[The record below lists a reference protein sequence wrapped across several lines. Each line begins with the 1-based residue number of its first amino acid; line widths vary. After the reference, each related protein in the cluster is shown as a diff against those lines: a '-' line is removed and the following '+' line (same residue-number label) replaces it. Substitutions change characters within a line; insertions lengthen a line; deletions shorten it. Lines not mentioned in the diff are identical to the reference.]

1 MNDSASMRSVCKQ
14 IEGATCMSG
23 FADTGGVCYVQ
34 MAGMLSHSPHGQ
46 PAAHSCERKDTGYLA
61 LT

>member
-1 MNDSASMRSVCKQ
+1 MRSVCKQ

-34 MAGMLSHSPHGQ
+34 MAGMLSHSLHGQ